1 MKKQYQ
7 PLENETFPEIEKK
20 IAKFWE
26 ENKIFERSVEET
38 GNVEVAH
45 LRAEQVEEKHIDF
58 LHKLYNNP
66 KVR

>member
-38 GNVEVAH
+38 NDGEFIFYDGPPFANGLPH
-45 LRAEQVEEKHIDF
+45 
-58 LHKLYNNP
+58 
-66 KVR
+66 